1 MNTMKILIQAGADL
15 EIRNKSNKLYKDL
28 CNNNVKR
35 EFTKTKIERLRKT
48 PLQFT
53 AGGRSPQDAIDDIKL
68 GGVDINSMNNKQ
80 LREIN
85 KLTQQETDA
94 SKKQREKKEEIEK
107 RISKQIVLTTFGKQI
122 GCEVDEIGLFI
133 EKQTNKESLWAK
145 ITKDQ
150 NIETI
155 TKQKELYKMMIY
167 LTTLTLK
174 TTN

>member
-94 SKKQREKKEEIEK
+94 SKKQREKKK
-107 RISKQIVLTTFGKQI
+107 KKSKS
-122 GCEVDEIGLFI
+122 E
-133 EKQTNKESLWAK
+133 
-145 ITKDQ
+145 
-150 NIETI
+150 
-155 TKQKELYKMMIY
+155 
-167 LTTLTLK
+167 
-174 TTN
+174 